1 MVLNTSQS
9 ISMFE
14 GYISLMRNMY
24 IISSIG
30 LASMAFSNR
39 FSYYKKFVKLL
50 SLIIFLYSIF
60 YGFKS
65 NRDFKLYLD
74 FINEKDNLSKL
85 DIMNLNQWNEWII
98 FGYVYMVILIILF
111 LIIFFI
117 KFL

>member
-9 ISMFE
+9 ISVFE

-30 LASMAFSNR
+30 LTSMAFSSR
-39 FSYYKKFVKLL
+39 FSYYKKFVKLI
-50 SLIIFLYSIF
+50 SLIFFLYSIL
-60 YGFKS
+60 YGLKS
-65 NRDFKLYLD
+65 NLDFQQYLD
-74 FINEKDNLSKL
+74 LIDKKENLSKL
-85 DIMNLNQWNEWII
+85 DIINLNQWNGLII
-98 FGYVYMVILIILF
+98 VGYVYMFILIILF